1 MKKINKKL
9 TFVFAL
15 SLSILAPIALASCSS
30 VAKAKQNDNK
40 NQNLINNNS
49 NKDSSKQD
57 LETKNSDQSPKVSD
71 PNTSNKE
78 DEGSKA
84 PQADNSNKN
93 EGQMTNP
100 QSSDSPKTPETPK
113 GPSNQDK
120 PQDKPNTNEN
130 SMTSPENSDSP
141 KTPDKTK
148 NPETPKDSGKSESEK
163 TLENQSKEPKVPETP
178 KQENPSDPQKNMDNS
193 NSLENPKND
202 NLTKEKQGKIIDAL
216 KAHQISFID
225 KDFMNNPDISDY
237 KLGQFNLN
245 LAGEKPKITDN
256 SFTFK
261 ASKIV
266 QDLEKD
272 VDISISLEKVTE
284 NEVSK
289 KRTATFKIV
298 AQGYEDI
305 SKTLEWSYKTNQEFL
320 NEVVKDGEIYKN
332 LQRQVAENIDETK
345 KRSQMIPLELQK
357 LNHSFKTIPL
367 KYLIKADFLK
377 YHIIDDE
384 NGKAHLKFKISR
396 GSSNKEITLVIDGF
410 AKVGILDKD
419 YSGTLRN
426 QKFDVI
432 ASSFWKDIFH
442 QYPTSSVFR
451 HYNSGYYWL
460 ADSADEQPWLQ
471 MSFKDDAQGLIY
483 GFELLFYKNPKYY
496 KPNSYVVEYQE
507 AANGEWK
514 TIDNPEIWPK
524 TTNEDFKRGLVREHV
539 IIKKDK
545 IHAIRIKFVNKPYY
559 SSIVSLNPIVAQ
571 QN

>member
-1 MKKINKKL
+1 
-9 TFVFAL
+9 
-15 SLSILAPIALASCSS
+15 
-30 VAKAKQNDNK
+30 
-40 NQNLINNNS
+40 
-49 NKDSSKQD
+49 
-57 LETKNSDQSPKVSD
+57 
-71 PNTSNKE
+71 
-78 DEGSKA
+78 
-84 PQADNSNKN
+84 
-93 EGQMTNP
+93 
-100 QSSDSPKTPETPK
+100 
-113 GPSNQDK
+113 
-120 PQDKPNTNEN
+120 
-130 SMTSPENSDSP
+130 
-141 KTPDKTK
+141 
-148 NPETPKDSGKSESEK
+148 
-163 TLENQSKEPKVPETP
+163 
-178 KQENPSDPQKNMDNS
+178 MDNS
-193 NSLENPKND
+193 NSLDNPKND
-202 NLTKEKQGKIIDAL
+202 NSTKEKQNKIIDAL
-216 KAHQISFID
+216 KAHQIDFID

-272 VDISISLEKVTE
+272 VDVNISLEKVTE

-298 AQGYEDI
+298 VQGYEAI
-305 SKTLEWSYKTNQEFL
+305 SKALEWSYKTNQEFL
-320 NEVVKDGEIYKN
+320 NEVVKDSEIYKN

-345 KRSQMIPLELQK
+345 SRSQIIPLQLEK

-367 KYLIKADFLK
+367 KHLIKADFLK
-377 YHIIDDE
+377 YHIVDDE

-396 GSSNKEITLVIDGF
+396 GSSNKEITLVVEGF

-432 ASSFWKDIFH
+432 ASSFWKNIFS
-442 QYPTSSVFR
+442 QYPTSNVFG
-451 HYNSGYYWL
+451 HYNRGYYWL
-460 ADSADEQPWLQ
+460 ADLADEQPWLQ
-471 MSFKDDAQGLIY
+471 MSFKDNAQGLIY
-483 GFELLFYKNPKYY
+483 GFELLFWKDPNYY

-507 AANGEWK
+507 TAEGEWK
-514 TIDNPEIWPK
+514 TIDNPEILPK
-524 TTNEDFKRGLVREHV
+524 TTNEVFKSGRVREHV

-559 SSIVSLNPIVAQ
+559 TSIVSLNPIVVQ